1 MSAGPGLR
9 ERKKAQTRRTIRD
22 AAFTLFAQ
30 RGYEATTVADI
41 AEEADI
47 APRTFFAYFPAKE
60 DVVYADYEEVLGRF
74 DEVLAGRPA
83 GTTAIDGMRA
93 WIAETAE
100 DPPLDPHEERLVAR
114 LALEHPALAAR
125 RLALLDRMEQTLAR
139 EVSRD
144 LGPGGDPLH
153 ARMVA
158 AAAIAV
164 LAALD
169 RTVNDEEAP
178 ADDETAMH
186 VLDQAFAF
194 LDAGLAAWGGARR

>member
-1 MSAGPGLR
+1 MSAAPGLR
-9 ERKKAQTRRTIRD
+9 ERKKARTRRAIRD

-41 AEEADI
+41 AEAADI

-60 DVVYADYEEVLGRF
+60 DVVYADYDEVLGQF

-83 GTTAIDGMRA
+83 GATAIDGMRA
-93 WIAETAE
+93 WIAQVAE
-100 DPPLDPHEERLVAR
+100 DPPLDPQEERLVAR

-139 EVSRD
+139 EVARD
-144 LGPGGDPLH
+144 LGAGGDRLH

-158 AAAIAV
+158 AAAVAV

-169 RTVNDEEAP
+169 RTVNHGEAP
-178 ADDETAMH
+178 PDDETAMQ
-186 VLDQAFAF
+186 VLEQAFAF
-194 LDAGLAAWGGARR
+194 LDAGLAAWGASGR